1 MKIYFNPVPQADVDH
16 FGEDGLFETESG
28 NFFYNYVEYGTNPG
42 GTEEFT
48 IHDGCGR
55 YIPLTVESIA
65 ELVEVLERVQR
76 MHSAIQH
83 GEDTLDMVMSDAQ
96 VKIED

>member
-1 MKIYFNPVPQADVDH
+1 MKIYFNEVPQADVDH

-42 GTEEFT
+42 GTDEFA

-76 MHSAIQH
+76 MHNAITH
-83 GEDTLDMVMSDAQ
+83 GEDTLEMVMSDSQ